1 MNHEQKS
8 CRDCT
13 EGCTARYTD
22 ERASEEVSAAPYLLV
37 CGIAIVLVSLAVK
50 WLF

>member
-1 MNHEQKS
+1 MSDDHRS
-8 CRDCT
+8 CSNCT

-22 ERASEEVSAAPYLLV
+22 ERASEEVNAAPYLVVAAAVIL
-37 CGIAIVLVSLAVK
+37 LFSLAFR